1 MSNLHALG
9 WSAFFENQLETNESC
24 AAVGRVVEE
33 QRDLYR
39 IAAEAGECWAS
50 LAGRLRHESV
60 HADDFPA
67 VGDWV
72 VLRHEPGGGERGVVA
87 RVLDRTSKFSRASP
101 EIGREQII
109 AANVDVAFIASAMG
123 GDHNLRRIERYVALV
138 WESGARPV
146 VLLTKSDLHEDV
158 EAVREE
164 VEQIAPGVVVLPVCA
179 LRGIGLEKV
188 CAQVRPGA
196 TAVLVG
202 SSGTGKSTLINAL
215 LGSEVQLVSE
225 VSEFKDKGR
234 HTTTARTLLSL
245 PNGGLIIDTP
255 GMRELQL
262 HDAEEGVARAFDDV
276 ERLIAGCRFSNCR
289 HDTEPGCAIK
299 RSLEDGSLDPARY
312 QSYLKLQREA
322 AHEARQ
328 SDARLMRAEKE
339 RWKKLGQIGRA
350 KARRIG

>member
-1 MSNLHALG
+1 VSNLHALG
-9 WSAFFENQLETNESC
+9 WSAFFENQLATNESS
-24 AAVGRVVEE
+24 AAVGRVIEE

-39 IAAEAGECWAS
+39 VAGETGELWAS

-72 VLRHEPGGGERGVVA
+72 VLRHEPGGDRGVIA
-87 RVLDRTSKFSRASP
+87 RVLDRMSKFSRASP
-101 EIGREQII
+101 ETGGEQII
-109 AANVDVAFIASAMG
+109 AANVDIAFVASAMG
-123 GDHNLRRIERYVALV
+123 GDHNIRRIERYVSLV
-138 WESGARPV
+138 WDSGARPV
-146 VLLTKSDLHEDV
+146 VLLTKSDLHDDL

-164 VEQIAPGVVVLPVCA
+164 VERIAPGVLVLPVCA
-179 LRGIGLEKV
+179 LRGIGLEEV
-188 CAQVRPGA
+188 CAQIRPGA

-215 LGSEVQLVSE
+215 IGSEMQSVSH

-245 PNGGLIIDTP
+245 PNGGLVIDTP

-262 HDAEEGVARAFDDV
+262 HDAEGGVAQAFDDV
-276 ERLIAGCRFSNCR
+276 ERLVAGCRFSNCR

-339 RWKKLGQIGRA
+339 RWKKIGQIGRA
-350 KARRIG
+350 NARRMG